1 MKIYRKIWIENY
13 GPIPVDANGRS
24 YEIHHIDGN
33 RENNDLSNLM
43 CVSIDEHYDIHEK
56 QGDFAAC
63 MAIVQRRKESPEEMS
78 KRLSE
83 LGKKMWQNE
92 QYRKDRGLASKAAW
106 DGNEER
112 KRQTGERRSKLNQE
126 MFAKGIHPFQKDWL
140 KDHNKKL
147 AGLCRDRV
155 AKGLHN
161 FQREEYALASSKRAK
176 QRNSVEYVCP
186 NCGKQGKGAVMKR
199 HHFDRCKLLALDG
212 ANGQTGGTYV
222 AV

>member
-33 RENNDLSNLM
+33 RGNNDLSNLM

-63 MAIVQRRKESPEEMS
+63 MAIVQRRKELL
-78 KRLSE
+78 KDRKKQLSE
-83 LGKKMWQNE
+83 LGKKMWENE
-92 QYRKDRGLASKAAW
+92 DYRNKMSLASKAAW

-112 KRQTGERRSKLNQE
+112 KKQTGERRSKLNQE
-126 MFAKGIHPFQKDWL
+126 MFAKGTHPFQKEWL
-140 KDHNKKL
+140 KDHVQKL
-147 AGLCRDRV
+147 ADICRDRV
-155 AKGLHN
+155 AKGTHN
-161 FQREEYALASSKRAK
+161 FQQKEYALASSERAK
-176 QRNSVEYVCP
+176 KRNSVEYVCP
-186 NCGKQGKGAVMKR
+186 NCGKHGKSAVMKR

-212 ANGQTGGTYV
+212 ANGQKGEINVTF
-222 AV
+222 